1 TPGVQLDDFLTFALA
16 KAKLSEEAAPA
27 DNRCCVIDPTTTAY
41 MTDNLKALFHQSM
54 VEKYVEKGQMNRN
67 FNGFKLDESQNVQ
80 SHTHGTQA
88 GVAGAELNGAAAQG
102 ANTLALDGLGAA
114 NTMLDGDIF
123 TVAGT
128 NQVNPVHGG
137 NTGQLR
143 QFVVNANATASA
155 GAIASLPCTPGT
167 SPWAIY
173 SEAAASKYLPYQN
186 VNTIPAND
194 ADIVVAGTAGIS
206 ARMNLAFHKDA
217 FALVMVPLE
226 TPASYTWKA
235 TVNYKG
241 FSIRVVRYVDGDE
254 DRETIR
260 FDILYAIKTINP
272 TLACRIASA

>member
-1 TPGVQLDDFLTFALA
+1 
-16 KAKLSEEAAPA
+16 
-27 DNRCCVIDPTTTAY
+27 
-41 MTDNLKALFHQSM
+41 
-54 VEKYVEKGQMNRN
+54 
-67 FNGFKLDESQNVQ
+67 
-80 SHTHGTQA
+80 
-88 GVAGAELNGAAAQG
+88 